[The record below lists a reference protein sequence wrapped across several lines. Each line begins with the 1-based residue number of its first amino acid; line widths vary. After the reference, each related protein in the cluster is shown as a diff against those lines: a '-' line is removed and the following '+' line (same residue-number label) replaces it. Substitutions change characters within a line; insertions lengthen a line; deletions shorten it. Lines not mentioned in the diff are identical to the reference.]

1 MTVPAPEK
9 VPRNAVDWLRAVRV
23 VSSRY
28 PPVSVFDRV
37 AAPEDLEATLA
48 LESMTNERLR
58 EEAGDIRLVAPAD
71 RIVGPGSTPIMAAF
85 THPRPSRFSDGDF
98 GVFYCAAN
106 ARTAI
111 AETCHHREVFLRHG
125 GFDPLDLQ
133 MREYLVPLRAELQD
147 LRGRRG
153 DWPELYR
160 PDDYSASQ
168 PFGAG
173 VRAIDGM
180 GIVYDS
186 VRDPA
191 GGWCAGVLR
200 PPALAGGCTQGRH
213 LVYRWDGERIAH
225 VLAVEEVQQ

>member
-1 MTVPAPEK
+1 MPAPEE
-9 VPRNAVDWLRAVRV
+9 VPLNAVDWLRAVRV

-37 AAPEDLEATLA
+37 AAPEDLEAALA
-48 LESMTNERLR
+48 IEGMTNERLR
-58 EEAGDIRLVAPAD
+58 DEAGDIRLVAPAD

-85 THPRPSRFSDGDF
+85 THPRPSRFSGGDF
-98 GVFYCAAN
+98 GVFYCAAR

-111 AETCHHREVFLRHG
+111 AETRHHRELFLRHG

-133 MREYLVPLRAELQD
+133 MREYLVPLRAELHD
-147 LRGRRG
+147 LRGRRA
-153 DWPELYR
+153 DWSELYE

-168 PFGAG
+168 PFGAR
-173 VRAIDGM
+173 VRAAGGM

-186 VRDPA
+186 VRDSE

-200 PPALAGGCTQGRH
+200 PPALVGRCTQGRH
-213 LVYRWDGERIAH
+213 LIYRWDGEGIAH
-225 VLAVEEVQQ
+225 VLAVEEIDQ